1 MIFEELNEKVI
12 GWAKEKGI
20 LDASIPLKQLEK
32 TQEELDE
39 TKEAL
44 QKIKALQHPD
54 LLLGDMSRVSAYKKY
69 KHEVADG
76 IGDMLVTIIILA
88 ELVELESLDCLQL
101 AYDEIKGRKGKMVDG
116 LFVKE
121 SNL

>member
-1 MIFEELNEKVI
+1 MMFEQLQDKVLD
-12 GWAKEKGI
+12 WAEEKGI
-20 LDASIPLKQLEK
+20 LDNSNPLKQLEK

-44 QKIKALQHPD
+44 ERG
-54 LLLGDMSRVSAYKKY
+54 GDND
-69 KHEVADG
+69 EDVADG

-88 ELVELESLDCLQL
+88 ELAGMDSVECLRS
-101 AYDEIKGRKGKMVDG
+101 AYAEIKDRKGEMRDG

-121 SNL
+121 DNL

>member
-1 MIFEELNEKVI
+1 MITMFETLQDKVLN
-12 GWAKEKGI
+12 WAKEKGI
-20 LDASIPLKQLEK
+20 LDNSNPLKQLEK

-44 QKIKALQHPD
+44 EMG
-54 LLLGDMSRVSAYKKY
+54 GDNNND
-69 KHEVADG
+69 VADG

-88 ELVELESLDCLQL
+88 ELAGLDSVECLRL
-101 AYDEIKGRKGKMVDG
+101 AYKEIKDRKGEMRDG

-121 SNL
+121 DNL

>member
-1 MIFEELNEKVI
+1 MFEQLQDKVLD
-12 GWAKEKGI
+12 WAEEKGI
-20 LDASIPLKQLEK
+20 LDNSNPLKQLEK

-44 QKIKALQHPD
+44 ERG
-54 LLLGDMSRVSAYKKY
+54 GDND
-69 KHEVADG
+69 EDVADG

-88 ELVELESLDCLQL
+88 ELAGMDSVECLRS
-101 AYDEIKGRKGKMVDG
+101 AYAEIKDRKGEMRDG

-121 SNL
+121 DNL

>member
-1 MIFEELNEKVI
+1 MITMFETLQDKVLN
-12 GWAKEKGI
+12 WAKEKGI
-20 LDASIPLKQLEK
+20 LDNSNPLKQLEK

-44 QKIKALQHPD
+44 ERG
-54 LLLGDMSRVSAYKKY
+54 GDNDND
-69 KHEVADG
+69 VADG

-88 ELVELESLDCLQL
+88 ELAGLDSVECLRL
-101 AYDEIKGRKGKMVDG
+101 AYKEIKDRKGEMRDG

-121 SNL
+121 DNL